1 MERIIIIP
9 AFRPDKY
16 LKQIVRRNWELEN
29 QMIVVDD
36 GSGQE
41 YRPLFEESG
50 EKCIVLHHEE
60 NRGKREAIKTA
71 LQYIKEE
78 LWECG
83 VIGIMDADGQHL
95 PEDMDRLLIQAGLN
109 PGALVLGTRTID
121 ETMPF
126 KSRMGNRITCRIF
139 QLMTGVAVS
148 DTQTGL
154 RAFSAE
160 LLDFMSRISGSR
172 YEYEMNM
179 LASCAK
185 KGIPIRE
192 VPIRTIYHDKENSCS
207 HFRRIRD
214 SVRIYREL
222 FKFFLSSFFSFLL
235 DYGLFCLLV
244 LLFPRNGWS
253 VLAANVGARLIS
265 AAYNYTVNCRFVF
278 HEKGKTKTA
287 AGYAGLALFILI
299 LNNWILQLYAGVFR
313 LPVYTA
319 KIMTELTLFLISWMV
334 QRQMIFER
342 KRKPGICWKE
352 SGREA

>member
-41 YRPLFEESG
+41 YRPLFEELG

-60 NRGKREAIKTA
+60 KRGKGEAIKTA

-154 RAFSAE
+154 RAFSA
-160 LLDFMSRISGSR
+160 DF
-172 YEYEMNM
+172 
-179 LASCAK
+179 
-185 KGIPIRE
+185 P
-192 VPIRTIYHDKENSCS
+192 
-207 HFRRIRD
+207 
-214 SVRIYREL
+214 
-222 FKFFLSSFFSFLL
+222 FLL
-235 DYGLFCLLV
+235 FQLPSGLWFV
-244 LLFPRNGWS
+244 LSAGAS
-253 VLAANVGARLIS
+253 VSEERLER
-265 AAYNYTVNCRFVF
+265 TGCQCGRQTDQR
-278 HEKGKTKTA
+278 G
-287 AGYAGLALFILI
+287 
-299 LNNWILQLYAGVFR
+299 LQLYGQ
-313 LPVYTA
+313 LP
-319 KIMTELTLFLISWMV
+319 LCLS
-334 QRQMIFER
+334 
-342 KRKPGICWKE
+342 
-352 SGREA
+352 

>member
-126 KSRMGNRITCRIF
+126 KSRMGNR
-139 QLMTGVAVS
+139 S
-148 DTQTGL
+148 
-154 RAFSAE
+154 
-160 LLDFMSRISGSR
+160 
-172 YEYEMNM
+172 
-179 LASCAK
+179 
-185 KGIPIRE
+185 
-192 VPIRTIYHDKENSCS
+192 
-207 HFRRIRD
+207 
-214 SVRIYREL
+214 
-222 FKFFLSSFFSFLL
+222 
-235 DYGLFCLLV
+235 
-244 LLFPRNGWS
+244 
-253 VLAANVGARLIS
+253 
-265 AAYNYTVNCRFVF
+265 
-278 HEKGKTKTA
+278 
-287 AGYAGLALFILI
+287 
-299 LNNWILQLYAGVFR
+299 
-313 LPVYTA
+313 
-319 KIMTELTLFLISWMV
+319 
-334 QRQMIFER
+334 
-342 KRKPGICWKE
+342 
-352 SGREA
+352 